1 MYKKILVPLDG
12 SEHALKALAFAIDL
26 AEKYDATL
34 SLLYVVTSQP
44 VPDSIGDFGDW
55 VYEREAGVKL
65 ISACEKQASDHGLKS
80 VESSVRKGQPGQV
93 IVDVAKDTDVDLI
106 IMGTRG
112 LSDMQGLLMGSVA
125 HKVSHL
131 AHCTVVTVR

>member
-1 MYKKILVPLDG
+1 MYKKILVPVDG

-26 AEKYDATL
+26 AEKYEATL
-34 SLLYVVTSQP
+34 SLLYVVTSQV
-44 VPDSIGDFGDW
+44 VPDSIGDFRDW
-55 VYEREAGVKL
+55 VYEREAGAKV
-65 ISACEKQASDHGLKS
+65 ISACEERASDRGLKS
-80 VESSVRKGQPGQV
+80 VETSIQKGQPGQV
-93 IVDVAKDTDVDLI
+93 IVDRARDTNVDLI
-106 IMGTRG
+106 VMGTRG